1 MVSRRGAGWQGSER
15 SAVGYRGVTCPWQ
28 GEGRGGERAPSTLL
42 PPQASTSAL
51 PSSLHIDWGRPRLQ
65 PRSSTSSL
73 PVLLL
78 LLLNKFPVSLKKKKK
93 YTKPSS
99 LKSTTRKHQKK
110 TKTETSSVPNGHT
123 EHAGSGRLACF
134 TWLHSL
140 STLTGPTGTAGLGLK
155 TTTNPRN
162 PVSPGAGDVPCPV
175 WVAGTAAQPQPLGDG
190 VQPAG
195 QEP

>member
-1 MVSRRGAGWQGSER
+1 M
-15 SAVGYRGVTCPWQ
+15 
-28 GEGRGGERAPSTLL
+28 
-42 PPQASTSAL
+42 
-51 PSSLHIDWGRPRLQ
+51 
-65 PRSSTSSL
+65 
-73 PVLLL
+73 LLL

-93 YTKPSS
+93 IHKTQFLEVNNSETS
-99 LKSTTRKHQKK
+99 EKK

-155 TTTNPRN
+155 TTTKQRN

-175 WVAGTAAQPQPLGDG
+175 WVAGTAAQPQLLGDG

-195 QEP
+195 

>member
-1 MVSRRGAGWQGSER
+1 MAGR
-15 SAVGYRGVTCPWQ
+15 
-28 GEGRGGERAPSTLL
+28 GEGWGACPQHPAPSPGQHKRPALVPAHRLGPPSAPATLL
-42 PPQASTSAL
+42 HLEPPGAAASAFKQV
-51 PSSLHIDWGRPRLQ
+51 PS
-65 PRSSTSSL
+65 
-73 PVLLL
+73 V
-78 LLLNKFPVSLKKKKK
+78 FKKKKK
-93 YTKPSS
+93 NTKPSS

>member
-1 MVSRRGAGWQGSER
+1 MPSAGR
-15 SAVGYRGVTCPWQ
+15 
-28 GEGRGGERAPSTLL
+28 GEGWGACPQHPA

-65 PRSSTSSL
+65 PRSTSSL

-93 YTKPSS
+93 IHKTQFLEVNNSETS
-99 LKSTTRKHQKK
+99 EKK

-155 TTTNPRN
+155 TTTKQRN
-162 PVSPGAGDVPCPV
+162 PISPGTGAVPCPV
-175 WVAGTAAQPQPLGDG
+175 WVAGTAAQPQLLGDG

-195 QEP
+195 

>member
-1 MVSRRGAGWQGSER
+1 MPSAGR
-15 SAVGYRGVTCPWQ
+15 
-28 GEGRGGERAPSTLL
+28 GEGWGACPQHPA

-65 PRSSTSSL
+65 PRSTSSL

-93 YTKPSS
+93 IHKTQFLEVNNSETS
-99 LKSTTRKHQKK
+99 EKK

-155 TTTNPRN
+155 TTTKQRN

-175 WVAGTAAQPQPLGDG
+175 WVAGTAAQPQLLGDG

-195 QEP
+195 